1 MKRFLDAS
9 VLVEACLA
17 QSSKFSA
24 ADALVKAGEAVTSA
38 HALAEAYATLSGDA
52 RLKLHPQDA
61 AQMVGE
67 LAAVLDVHALSA
79 EQYLSLIQS
88 APVRGIRGGSF
99 FDALHAQAARDSHC
113 AEIHTLNV
121 RHFQHVAPDLTVRGL
136 SG

>member
-1 MKRFLDAS
+1 MRRFLDAS

-17 QSSKFSA
+17 QGSKYAA
-24 ADALVKAGEAVTSA
+24 ADALVKGGEAVTSA

-67 LAAVLDVHALSA
+67 LAAGLEVHALSA
-79 EQYLSLIQS
+79 QQYLGLIQS
-88 APVRGIRGGSF
+88 APARGIRGGSF
-99 FDALHAQAARDSHC
+99 FDALHAQSARESHC

-136 SG
+136 